1 MSHFPNKLCW
11 YHIVFEDDVK
21 LLRIFSF
28 LRGGHMIC
36 CIFLIHFF
44 YFFFA
49 VKRYPLFKEEH
60 FKESTTLKLKMMQVG
75 EEIWVITFFQSKFDV
90 KRMNFGKNKKIS
102 KGKGT

>member
-21 LLRIFSF
+21 LLGIFSF

-44 YFFFA
+44 FLLLKGMHFL
-49 VKRYPLFKEEH
+49 RNEH
-60 FKESTTLKLKMMQVG
+60 FKESTTLKLKMMQFG

-90 KRMNFGKNKKIS
+90 KRMNFGKNKKTS